1 MAYPSIPPRPAY
13 DADWTALGDAW
24 HAALTQALSDDPV
37 IRADLTSVKGTVAG
51 LAAGLAPTA
60 NPSFTGT
67 VTGISKGMVGLGNV
81 DNTADAAKA
90 FSASQLTTGTV
101 PAARLPAALA
111 GIRTRTPANEAN
123 PTATNW
129 QARPA
134 GFAVVVNVGALPAP
148 VDAVAGDLHVPLA
161 SIPTTA
167 GTSFTAADGS
177 AWPAPWTVAKM
188 PTGGVQQIVS
198 GEGRLTTG
206 AAIGSYSSTDAIAMR
221 HSIQAANVDVT
232 FTIRRITSDCSPS
245 FVLRCDQANLDPQ
258 NGISIPMSG
267 SNVKASQVV
276 NWAYTDIATVAKAW
290 TLATNFRVRVQA
302 TGTTIRV
309 KQWPATGSEPAT
321 WDITGTTTVTAS
333 GYFGFSLS
341 PGAAAGA
348 YTAAYDDITVT
359 TS

>member
-1 MAYPSIPPRPAY
+1 MPYRALPLKP
-13 DADWTALGDAW
+13 TAGQPWRDFGDATYDNVAQFLVDIPALKADVANV
-24 HAALTQALSDDPV
+24 AAQ
-37 IRADLTSVKGTVAG
+37 
-51 LAAGLAPTA
+51 AAGLSSRAPL
-60 NPSFTGT
+60 NSPSFTGT
-67 VTGISKGMVGLGNV
+67 VSGVTKAMVGLGNV
-81 DNTADAAKA
+81 DNTTDTAKT

-167 GTSFTAADGS
+167 GTTFTAADGS

-188 PTGGVQQIVS
+188 PTGGVQQILS
-198 GEGRLTTG
+198 NEGRLTTG

-341 PGAAAGA
+341 PGATAGA

>member
-1 MAYPSIPPRPAY
+1 MPYRALPLKP
-13 DADWTALGDAW
+13 TAGQPWRDFGDATYDNVAQFLVDIPALKADVANV
-24 HAALTQALSDDPV
+24 AAQ
-37 IRADLTSVKGTVAG
+37 
-51 LAAGLAPTA
+51 AAGLSSRAPL
-60 NPSFTGT
+60 NSPSFTGT
-67 VTGISKGMVGLGNV
+67 VSGVTKAMVGLGNV
-81 DNTADAAKA
+81 DNTADTAKT

-101 PAARLPAALA
+101 PAERMPAALA

-123 PTATNW
+123 PTASNW

-134 GFAVVVNVGALPAP
+134 GFALVVNVGALPAP
-148 VDAVAGDLHVPLA
+148 SDAVAGDLHVPLA

-167 GTSFTAADGS
+167 GTTFTAADGAS
-177 AWPAPWTVAKM
+177 WPAPWVVAKM
-188 PTGGVQQIVS
+188 PTGGVQQILS
-198 GEGRLTTG
+198 NEGRLTTG

-258 NGISIPMSG
+258 NGVSIPMSG

-302 TGTTIRV
+302 AGTTIRV